1 MSYLTD
7 KARAPYRGETGGLPG
22 PDSLEAIVA
31 ENPTRRT
38 LLRNGLFG
46 LSVIPAMALAACDD
60 DGNPIVTVPPTPTP
74 TPTPT
79 PPPSLAATF
88 AEVAPN
94 PDERVKE
101 TRRADGEAGVCPAG

>member
-74 TPTPT
+74 APTPTPT
-79 PPPSLAATF
+79 PPPSSPPTLAPR
-88 AEVAPN
+88 APH
-94 PDERVKE
+94 PHHRGPGP
-101 TRRADGEAGVCPAG
+101 RR

>member
-74 TPTPT
+74 TPRSEERRVGKECVSTCR
-79 PPPSLAATF
+79 SRW
-88 AEVAPN
+88 APYHSKKKQHKKKTTTIT
-94 PDERVKE
+94 E
-101 TRRADGEAGVCPAG
+101 

>member
-1 MSYLTD
+1 MLISDLSSDVCSSDLSHRADTPLCNRCATSSGLSSPGLNRKTQWNCMSHLTD

-46 LSVIPAMALAACDD
+46 LSDRK
-60 DGNPIVTVPPTPTP
+60 
-74 TPTPT
+74 
-79 PPPSLAATF
+79 S
-88 AEVAPN
+88 
-94 PDERVKE
+94 
-101 TRRADGEAGVCPAG
+101 TRLNSSH

>member
-1 MSYLTD
+1 MSHLTD
-7 KARAPYRGETGGLPG
+7 KARAPYRGETAGLPG
-22 PDSLEAIVA
+22 LDSLEAIVA

-74 TPTPT
+74 
-79 PPPSLAATF
+79 S
-88 AEVAPN
+88 
-94 PDERVKE
+94 R
-101 TRRADGEAGVCPAG
+101 G